1 MEMVNLLLCFS
12 FYNNYNINYKIMNN
26 ISNTI
31 KVEYEHFILEV
42 DYDWRKGNAG
52 DYFNPPEPNETDIK
66 KVILMGYINDNGN
79 IQELDTAVKFNINQ
93 ECEQQILEEISNDVE
108 NFM

>member
-1 MEMVNLLLCFS
+1 
-12 FYNNYNINYKIMNN
+12 MNN

-66 KVILMGYINDNGN
+66 KVIVIGYINDDGN
-79 IQELDTAVKFNINQ
+79 IDHLDTEVEFQMYDLSKS
-93 ECEQQILEEISNDVE
+93 QILEEIQNDVE

>member
-1 MEMVNLLLCFS
+1 MVNFLLCYGT
-12 FYNNYNINYKIMNN
+12 YNNYTINYKIMNN

-52 DYFNPPEPNETDIK
+52 NYFNPPEPNETDIK
-66 KVILMGYINDNGN
+66 KVIVIGYINDDGN
-79 IQELDTAVKFNINQ
+79 IDYLDTEVEFQMYDLSKS
-93 ECEQQILEEISNDVE
+93 QILEEIQNDVE